1 MMSLHLNNIIK
12 NLEQLAPVNLKEEWD
27 NVGLQINSHNN
38 EITSIL
44 IALDITLE
52 VVDEA
57 IKKQCNLIIS
67 HHPLVFKP
75 LHNIN
80 IDTPKGKI
88 IQALFKNDIS
98 IYCMHTNL
106 DNSSEGINQ
115 YLCKILNLHSLHPLL
130 SNKKELLY
138 KLVTYVPDQY
148 LEQVKTELYKANLGI
163 IGNYSHYS
171 FEIKGTSSFKPLDD
185 ANPFLGEIN
194 KQNIQSETK
203 LEILVKE
210 NEINKAVELLLS
222 VHPYE
227 NVAYDLIQLHNTINL
242 NGTGVIAEFDKEIK
256 TDDFMDLIKK
266 KLKLDI
272 IRWGGKKKEKIKT
285 IGICSGSGGSY
296 LSAAINN
303 NLDVYLTG
311 DIKYHEAQL
320 AYESNILLIDI
331 EHYNSEIVVLDLLS
345 EYLLSVI
352 IPKNNCKIYKT
363 TRNNNFIKYD
373 ICQ

>member
-1 MMSLHLNNIIK
+1 MTLQLCNIIK
-12 NLEQLAPVNLKEEWD
+12 KLEQLAPVNLKEEWD
-27 NVGLQINSHNN
+27 NIGLQVKSHNN
-38 EITSIL
+38 EITGIL
-44 IALDITLE
+44 IALDITQE
-52 VVDEA
+52 VVCEA
-57 IKKQCNLIIS
+57 IDKKCNLIVS
-67 HHPLVFKP
+67 HHPLIFKP
-75 LHNIN
+75 LLHIN

-88 IQALFKNDIS
+88 IQTLINNQIS
-98 IYCMHTNL
+98 LYCMHTNL

-115 YLCKILNLHSLHPLL
+115 YLCKILNLHSLRPLIA
-130 SNKKELLY
+130 NKKELLY

-148 LEQVKTELYKANLGI
+148 LEKVKTELYKANLGV
-163 IGNYSHYS
+163 IGNYSHCS
-171 FEIKGTSSFKPLDD
+171 FEVKGTSSFKPLDG

-210 NEINKAVELLLS
+210 NEINKAIDLLLC

-227 NVAYDLIQLHNTINL
+227 NVAYDLIQLHNTIDL
-242 NGTGVIAEFDKEIK
+242 NGTGVIAEFDQEKN
-256 TDDFMDLIKK
+256 TDDFIDLIKK

-272 IRWGGKKKEKIKT
+272 IRWAGKKKEKIKT

-296 LSAAINN
+296 LSAAINS

-331 EHYNSEIVVLDLLS
+331 EHFNSEIVVLDLLY

-352 IPKNNCKIYKT
+352 IPKNNCTIYKT
-363 TRNNNFIKYD
+363 TRNKNYVKYGT
-373 ICQ
+373 CQ